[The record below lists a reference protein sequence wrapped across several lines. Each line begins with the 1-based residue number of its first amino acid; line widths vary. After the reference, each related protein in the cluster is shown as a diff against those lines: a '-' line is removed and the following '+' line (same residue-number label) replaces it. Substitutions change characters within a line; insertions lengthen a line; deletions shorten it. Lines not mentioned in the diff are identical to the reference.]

1 MKTKQPWLAFVLSL
15 LVCGFGQFYNG
26 HLLKGGVQLLI
37 PMVLLV
43 EGVAFPTGVLAQV
56 LPEKLKGVLLIVNWG
71 WSIID
76 ATLSAHKIKEEKGLL

>member
-1 MKTKQPWLAFVLSL
+1 MKEKKPWLAFVLSL

-26 HLLKGGVQLLI
+26 HLLKGGVHLLV

-43 EGVAFPTGVLAQV
+43 EGVAFPTGVLIRV
-56 LPEKLKGVLLIVNWG
+56 LPDELHGVLLIVNWG

-76 ATLSAHKIKEEKGLL
+76 ATLSAHKMKGKGY

>member
-1 MKTKQPWLAFVLSL
+1 MKEKKPWLAFVLSL

-26 HLLKGGVQLLI
+26 HLLKGGVHLLI

-43 EGVAFPTGVLAQV
+43 EGVAFPTGVLIWL

-76 ATLSAHKIKEEKGLL
+76 ATLSASKINKSF

>member
-1 MKTKQPWLAFVLSL
+1 MKKKKPWLAFVLSL
-15 LVCGFGQFYNG
+15 VVCGLGQFYNR
-26 HLLKGGVQLLI
+26 HIFKGCVHFLI

-43 EGVAFPTGVLAQV
+43 EGVAFPIGALIWL

-76 ATLSAHKIKEEKGLL
+76 ATLSAHKMKEKGLL